1 MDTPPIW
8 PIGCVNFQLEDSLY
22 KSLISLESLTGEKLE
37 IKPVTSRTQNNTF
50 RALRTVGSSS
60 FLKFQDSNKPIK
72 RKISLS
78 SELNAVL
85 E

>member
-1 MDTPPIW
+1 MDIPPIC
-8 PIGCVNFQLEDSLY
+8 PIGCVNFQFEDSLY
-22 KSLISLESLTGEKLE
+22 KSLISLESLIEEKLE
-37 IKPVTSRTQNNTF
+37 IKPVISRTQNNTF
-50 RALRTVGSSS
+50 RALRTEGNSS
-60 FLKFQDSNKPIK
+60 FLKFQDSNNPIK